1 MSEKKRV
8 TNEKLSLDELS
19 LFSYQL
25 SLMLKSGV
33 SYLDSIELLKLES
46 KQGKVKSTIDRIYES
61 VKDGRKLH
69 EALDETSMFPNYFI
83 QMTKISEKSGMLD
96 VEMERLS
103 TYYDNMEKARYKVR
117 SALIYPAF
125 LFVLVFGIIFMI
137 FIKVFPIFDEVLAS
151 LGGELPAGIQWVFRL
166 SNSLENIG
174 LILLF
179 LLVVIVLGGYLYTK
193 SAMGKEVFDTFK
205 LNSRLSKD
213 LFKKLT
219 ALRFSQ
225 GFLMMVKAG
234 IPYEEALI
242 YTAPLTENSVSEK
255 KIIKASQ
262 DLNNGLSLPEALERT
277 DVFPK
282 LFTSMINI
290 GWKSGNVD
298 NTLDK
303 LCIIYEKELD
313 RATKRITDTIEP
325 TLVIILS
332 IIVAIILLT
341 VMLPIIQIMSTIG

>member
-8 TNEKLSLDELS
+8 TNKKLNLDDLS

-33 SYLDSIELLKLES
+33 SYLDAIELLKLEF
-46 KQGKVKSTIDRIYES
+46 KQGRIRDTVDMIYES
-61 VKDGRKLH
+61 IKSGRKLH
-69 EALDETSMFPNYFI
+69 EALEDTSVFPNYFI

-103 TYYDNMEKARYKVR
+103 AYYDNMEKARYKVR

-125 LFVLVFGIIFMI
+125 LFVLVIGIIFLI
-137 FIKVFPIFDEVLAS
+137 FIKVFPIFKEVLTS
-151 LGGELPAGIQWVFRL
+151 LGGDLPTGIQWVFQL
-166 SNSLENIG
+166 SEFLEKIG
-174 LILLF
+174 LGLLALLILS
-179 LLVVIVLGGYLYTK
+179 VAIGYIYTR

-213 LFKKLT
+213 LFKKLA

-234 IPYEEALI
+234 IPYEEALL
-242 YTAPLTENSVSEK
+242 YTAPLTENIHSEK
-255 KIIKASQ
+255 KIKEASN
-262 DLNNGLSLPEALERT
+262 DLNNGISLPEALERT

-303 LCIIYEKELD
+303 LCTIYEKELD
-313 RATKRITDTIEP
+313 RATKKITDTIEP
-325 TLVIILS
+325 TLVIVLS
-332 IIVAIILLT
+332 LVVAIVLLT
-341 VMLPIIQIMSTIG
+341 VMLPMIQIMSTIG